1 MMYTTLNVVPNCPVK
16 LQFQLVWAGIQ
27 NRLLGLSELYH
38 TNLNLLCFQTRVQFE
53 APLNP

>member
-16 LQFQLVWAGIQ
+16 LQFQLVWAEIQ

-38 TNLNLLCFQTRVQFE
+38 SKINCLT
-53 APLNP
+53 

>member
-1 MMYTTLNVVPNCPVK
+1 MYTTLNVVPNCPVK